1 MSFHSFGIKY
11 ASGHKNHFGQWDFRG
26 ASNTKQLRELL
37 EPHMIVMDRDEIGG
51 YREKVMRVVSLD
63 LPVDER
69 EKRFNLEDI
78 VSEASPQG
86 FEGLAEILKM
96 QGEKKAGMCA
106 EEIESYLLDGEA
118 VIVFVHHKA
127 VVAILEE
134 YLCFHAPVKIVG
146 GGSAT
151 KTLKAVDAF
160 QSGETNLIICN
171 IQAASEG
178 VTLSRADR
186 IVMVEASWVPG
197 TIHQASD
204 RGIIRDS
211 TMEPL
216 KVDILTIHNSID
228 EYVLKRALEKS
239 VVIDKVMP
247 KHITTRSL

>member
-1 MSFHSFGIKY
+1 
-11 ASGHKNHFGQWDFRG
+11 
-26 ASNTKQLRELL
+26 
-37 EPHMIVMDRDEIGG
+37 
-51 YREKVMRVVSLD
+51 
-63 LPVDER
+63 
-69 EKRFNLEDI
+69 
-78 VSEASPQG
+78 
-86 FEGLAEILKM
+86 
-96 QGEKKAGMCA
+96 
-106 EEIESYLLDGEA
+106 
-118 VIVFVHHKA
+118 
-127 VVAILEE
+127 VAILEE
-134 YLCFHAPVKIVG
+134 YLCFHAPAKIVG

-228 EYVLKRALEKS
+228 EYVLKRVLEKS